1 MFRHNDHRA
10 CCRSL
15 FTQLPELVAEMTAAD
30 GVALCAQLVGMRSDS
45 NVAACAALTLAKV
58 LILRLLKPCKPFSEL
73 VGCAQTTT
81 SPPSPGGSSPRCT
94 SLAELVNTPVYLACQ
109 VAGLRLDYN
118 PCLLCQADPRQGAFN
133 VNDTLTAIRELV
145 DARNTTSPPPLR

>member
-1 MFRHNDHRA
+1 MFRHNDQRA

-30 GVALCAQLVGMRSDS
+30 GVALCAQLVGMRSHY

-58 LILRLLKPCKPFSEL
+58 LILRLPKPCKPFSEL

-81 SPPSPGGSSPRCT
+81 SPPSPLLYSQALASRCMLSSRRMLED
-94 SLAELVNTPVYLACQ
+94 SRPVY
-109 VAGLRLDYN
+109 V
-118 PCLLCQADPRQGAFN
+118 
-133 VNDTLTAIRELV
+133 
-145 DARNTTSPPPLR
+145 